1 MEAEMRISKWGNSL
15 AVRLPASLVESL
27 NLKEGD
33 EIVMR
38 PSSSG
43 DLDVYRKPTRE
54 ELLERLKAFE
64 GRFPADFKFDREEAN
79 AR

>member
-1 MEAEMRISKWGNSL
+1 
-15 AVRLPASLVESL
+15 L